1 MKSVTLA
8 EYRPEEVEA
17 MRAGGNTLAATRY
30 LARFTPG
37 RDLPKPTDRCVGAA
51 VARRHMVLSYTT

>member
-1 MKSVTLA
+1 
-8 EYRPEEVEA
+8 